1 MELKSRQVQLLRSLS
16 QSVGKGL
23 PLADVMSEFGVS
35 RRTVY
40 YDISR
45 INDWLTSAGLGSV
58 SVEDQCLRARGV
70 QWSSVER
77 LSGSADQRYFSVA
90 ERQSMAFLRIALSSE
105 PVTIGV
111 LMDSFG
117 VSRNTV
123 IADVREIRESLDS
136 LGLSDM
142 AAQI

>member
-58 SVEDQCLRARGV
+58 SVEDQCLRAGGGFNGV
-70 QWSSVER
+70 RSK
-77 LSGSADQRYFSVA
+77 GC
-90 ERQSMAFLRIALSSE
+90 
-105 PVTIGV
+105 
-111 LMDSFG
+111 
-117 VSRNTV
+117 
-123 IADVREIRESLDS
+123 
-136 LGLSDM
+136 LGLLTRGTSPSQS
-142 AAQI
+142 AKAWPFYA

>member
-58 SVEDQCLRARGV
+58 SVEDQCLRARG
-70 QWSSVER
+70 
-77 LSGSADQRYFSVA
+77 FN
-90 ERQSMAFLRIALSSE
+90 
-105 PVTIGV
+105 GV
-111 LMDSFG
+111 RSKG
-117 VSRNTV
+117 C
-123 IADVREIRESLDS
+123 
-136 LGLSDM
+136 LGLLTRGTSPSQSVK
-142 AAQI
+142 AWPFYA